1 MATTKTLSP
10 TNQTITIDAFQGEK
24 PDHRHVADAET
35 KLADAVNALNSQLAY
50 EVETP
55 ASFDTNN
62 LTYVVGLRRSNISQ
76 VNITI
81 KAGLAAS
88 WHNDIVTGLSARF
101 RPATAVYGCHRVNAS
116 ADLSKDIIAI
126 LNTNGTIQM
135 LNGAVFDADI
145 PFSFTFVTAS

>member
-1 MATTKTLSP
+1 MATSKTLTP
-10 TNQTITIDAFQGEK
+10 TNVTIQIPDMTDAPDQAVNSNCID
-24 PDHRHVADAET
+24 
-35 KLADAVNALNSQLAY
+35 KLGDAVNTLNSKLTY

-62 LTYVVGLRRSNISQ
+62 LASVVGMRRSNIVQ

-81 KAGLAAS
+81 KAGLEAS
-88 WHNDIVTGLSARF
+88 WHNDIATGLSARF
-101 RPATAVYGCHRVNAS
+101 RPATAVYGCHRVNAG
-116 ADLSKDIIAI
+116 ADLSKGIIAI

-135 LNGAVFDADI
+135 LNGAVFDADV